1 MEIFFFHAM
10 PMLKRKFKVE
20 DYFHLIEKAPK
31 PKEALLCWNRTV
43 YYAKLKSGM
52 DKLLKT
58 FYAELCFLYFYEVR
72 NRHGYFVFLESVSN

>member
-31 PKEALLCWNRTV
+31 SKAALLCWNRTV
-43 YYAKLKSGM
+43 HYAKLKSGM

-72 NRHGYFVFLESVSN
+72 NRHGYFVLLESVSN